1 MGEHPSPPAGTGP
14 SGRALWKRICR
25 EIPDELELDARDI
38 VALTAAADLADRCR
52 ELSKV
57 IAEDGLILHEARGT
71 RLHPG
76 AQELRMS
83 ELALI
88 KHLGT
93 LDLDLGAVSQ
103 TAVSRGAR
111 ARAQK
116 RWAGQSR
123 RAEQGA
129 A

>member
-1 MGEHPSPPAGTGP
+1 MPKHPAPPRGTGP
-14 SGRALWKRICR
+14 SGRALWRKVCR
-25 EIPDELELDARDI
+25 EVPAELELDARDL
-38 VALTAAADLADRCR
+38 VALGAAADLADRCR
-52 ELSKV
+52 ELSKA
-57 IAEDGLILHEARGT
+57 IAKDGLILCDARGH
-71 RLHPG
+71 RLHPA

-88 KHLGT
+88 KHLST

-116 RWAGQSR
+116 RWASAGQSR
-123 RAEQGA
+123 RGEA